1 MIAKKYSASLHVK
14 ALHTLH
20 KRMPRN
26 HPKYVMIK
34 DEYYQKLNGE
44 IGEEVVMK
52 VFEQLKLPYKF
63 YVFHNISL
71 YAESLFQI
79 DVLLITPYYAFV
91 FEVKNI
97 KGEIVFTDQQ
107 LTRTLETNKTDSYE
121 SPVLQ
126 LAEYEYQLNQI
137 FKATGIN
144 LPIHGAVVFAFATS
158 NIKVPPTNKTLLF
171 RRGIKPYLRSIQTNS
186 PILNEAKLDN
196 LKEYLLKANIDF
208 QPFPLTEHY
217 EINPDSIRNGV
228 ECRNCGLVGMKKV
241 IRNWYCP
248 SCKATQRNAHEA
260 ALVDYFLVC
269 KNTISNQE
277 CQKFLNLNNKHE
289 ATKIL
294 KSPLLIKTGQ
304 SRNSKYTIKEIS
316 IQRKK
321 TAKGNQFTW
330 ESN

>member
-121 SPVLQ
+121 NPVLQ

-137 FKATGIN
+137 FKASGIT

-171 RRGIKPYLRSIQTNS
+171 RRGIKPYIRNIQTNS
-186 PILNEAKLDN
+186 PILNEAELDN

-208 QPFPLTEHY
+208 QPFPISNYYGIDPST
-217 EINPDSIRNGV
+217 IQIGV
-228 ECRNCGLVGMKKV
+228 ECSHCGLIGMKKLPH
-241 IRNWYCP
+241 NWFCP
-248 SCKATQRNAHEA
+248 RCKIYQKKAHEQTI
-260 ALVDYFLVC
+260 DEYFLIY
-269 KNTISNQE
+269 KSTMSNIE
-277 CQKFLNLNNKHE
+277 CQHFLQLNNKHE
-289 ATKIL
+289 ATRIL
-294 KSPLLIKTGQ
+294 KNSMLIKTGQ
-304 SRNSKYTIKEIS
+304 SKNTKYSAIFPK
-316 IQRKK
+316 
-321 TAKGNQFTW
+321 
-330 ESN
+330 